1 MRNALFGLTAA
12 AGFAAVLVA
21 APAVADPYKW
31 CAEYTGAMGGGNCGF
46 VTEQQ
51 CMATVAGTGGF
62 CRPNSFYSG
71 DAERAARPERKRN
84 PG

>member
-1 MRNALFGLTAA
+1 MHKTLFGLAVGAALATASIAGPAA
-12 AGFAAVLVA
+12 AE
-21 APAVADPYKW
+21 PYKW
-31 CAEYTGAMGGGNCGF
+31 CAEYTGGMGGGNCGF

-62 CRPNSFYSG
+62 CRPNSFYTG
-71 DAERAARPERKRN
+71 DAEKPARSERKRN